1 MFNIDYDTEIYLRQ
15 GLTLEEADAM
25 GVLGG
30 HDYYLNVER
39 TINAKEDSWK
49 FSVKDFQDE
58 DGFIIEPTN
67 DITKIIDFATD
78 LLYGLACDVEKS
90 VNGDECYQ
98 DDNCDEEYLADTKYC
113 LNILEEAKQ
122 RIIKRRERK

>member
-1 MFNIDYDTEIYLRQ
+1 MFNIDYDTKVYLRQ

-30 HDYYLNVER
+30 HDYYLNV
-39 TINAKEDSWK
+39 NVKEDNWK
-49 FSVKDFQDE
+49 FSVKDFKDE
-58 DGFIIEPTN
+58 DGFVVEPTN

-90 VNGDECYQ
+90 VNGDKYYQ
-98 DDNCDEEYLADTKYC
+98 DDNWDEEYLADTKYR

-122 RIIKRRERK
+122 RIIKRREQK